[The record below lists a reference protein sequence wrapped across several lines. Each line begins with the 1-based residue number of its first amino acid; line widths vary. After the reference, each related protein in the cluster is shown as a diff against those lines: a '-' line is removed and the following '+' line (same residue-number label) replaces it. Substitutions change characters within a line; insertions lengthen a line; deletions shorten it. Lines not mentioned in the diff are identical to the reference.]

1 MGSWFYQGQESDYRQ
16 RQVRDGTAD
25 HAETNHNTI
34 SNSELALQA
43 DLTKNFGNGMNVET
57 GVKTTF
63 RKFINESLYVPMMRV
78 ADNFLFRWAII
89 AAISITPLP

>member
-1 MGSWFYQGQESDYRQ
+1 MQN
-16 RQVRDGTAD
+16 
-25 HAETNHNTI
+25 NHTTI

-63 RKFINESLYVPMMRV
+63 RKFINESLYVPDDAR
-78 ADNFLFRWAII
+78 ADNFWFRWAII
-89 AAISITPLP
+89 AAYLNYTMP